1 MFHFDSKLDYV
12 TASPGDL
19 GTLVRQAELDE
30 VAAGLAAGF
39 GPTKVLIERP
49 YAERGRIGAEFRQY
63 LNGTR
68 MLAAGEAEQLGFRIA
83 ARAGH
88 QQVYPVDILHRF
100 MEPSLEALISSDS
113 PAARQFAELLAQT
126 QAAQTLIDQTL
137 ARHGLRAA
145 LAELNTAERR
155 QADLAVYLDGICRL
169 DGDADDASL
178 YAGADA
184 TGNWYHRNVR
194 IFANILRATGR
205 GDRLLAIYGAA
216 HVPVL
221 AHLAEASGHYQLVD
235 PAAMLTE

>member
-19 GTLVRQAELDE
+19 TTLARQTELDE
-30 VAAGLAAGF
+30 IAASLAAEF
-39 GPTKVLIERP
+39 GPTKVLLERP
-49 YAERGRIGAEFRQY
+49 YAERDQINADFGQY
-63 LNGTR
+63 LDGTR
-68 MLAAGEAEQLGFRIA
+68 ALTAREAEQLGFRIA

-88 QQVYPVDILHRF
+88 EQVYPVDILHKF
-100 MEPSLEALISSDS
+100 MEPPLEGLVSGEG
-113 PAARQFAELLAQT
+113 PAAREFAELLDQR

-145 LAELNTAERR
+145 LARLNTPEQR
-155 QADLAVYLDGICRL
+155 QANLAVYLDGICRL
-169 DGDADDASL
+169 AGDTDEAAQ

-194 IFANILRATGR
+194 IFANILRATGP

-221 AHLAEASGHYQLVD
+221 AHLAEASGRYQLVD
-235 PAAMLTE
+235 PASILTA